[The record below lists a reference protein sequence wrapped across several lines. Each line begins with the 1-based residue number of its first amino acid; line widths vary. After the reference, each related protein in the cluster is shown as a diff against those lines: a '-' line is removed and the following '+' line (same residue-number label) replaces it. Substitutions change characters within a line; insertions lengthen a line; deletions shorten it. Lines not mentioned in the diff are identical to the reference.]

1 MFSKYAISSRVL
13 SKIVATPQPPK
24 IHGVSPDKAL
34 QAKIEQLVQLFYTLF
49 FFMLTSTS
57 ILNYLKI
64 THDEENNLIL
74 PGFKRNPEA
83 RAGFCK

>member
-1 MFSKYAISSRVL
+1 
-13 SKIVATPQPPK
+13 
-24 IHGVSPDKAL
+24 
-34 QAKIEQLVQLFYTLF
+34 
-49 FFMLTSTS
+49 MLTSTS

-74 PGFKRNPEA
+74 PGFKRNLEA